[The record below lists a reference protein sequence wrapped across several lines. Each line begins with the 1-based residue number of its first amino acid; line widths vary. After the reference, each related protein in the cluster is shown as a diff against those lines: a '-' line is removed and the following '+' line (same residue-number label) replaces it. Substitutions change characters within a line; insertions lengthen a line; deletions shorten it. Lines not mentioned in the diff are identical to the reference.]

1 MATIYKRNNQQVY
14 KRPIYTLFL
23 PWLIVALAIAGLV
36 TLINSFLSVGWLQI
50 VVICLWS
57 LVVIM
62 IAVKSYGIYRDI
74 RSAGSVGRYRV
85 QQRTAKDITQN
96 LLATMTLNR
105 QQDSPHVTVPSV
117 TVVDRTPS
125 HLTVRIEKLAG
136 MYDLDRLAEDVS
148 GSFRGRLANYA
159 VTSSRITPNGNEFI
173 LTLEDVGSDRT
184 WRPATLKEMKQ
195 PTHVLRLQKDLT
207 INLADNP
214 HLIFFGK
221 SGSGKST
228 SLISVL
234 MQALMWTGSQIY
246 IADPKREFSALS
258 DFYPADRLAV
268 EADEVIAMLNR
279 VCAIIRDRQIV
290 VSNGV
295 KKRQQMGLRAY
306 DLGLSPVVVMIDEV
320 SALMASMDSKQ
331 KKEFLGLLTQIV
343 MKGRSVSCFL
353 ILGNQSALADK
364 GITTDIRGQ
373 IATKIVLGKV
383 GGNGEE
389 YRMAFGEVATKG
401 AVERFK
407 GYYLTD
413 GLEQPL
419 LYAVTDLHSH
429 KLNDLKTIKKAFEI
443 GQKDNY

>member
-1 MATIYKRNNQQVY
+1 MATTYKRNAQQVY
-14 KRPIYTLFL
+14 RRPIYTLFL
-23 PWLIVALAIAGLV
+23 PWLVVALAIAGLMTV
-36 TLINSFLSVGWLQI
+36 VNSFLSVGWLQI
-50 VVICLWS
+50 AVYLIWS
-57 LVVIM
+57 LVVVM
-62 IAVKSYGIYRDI
+62 IVLRSYAIYRGI
-74 RSAGSVGRYRV
+74 RSAGSIGRYRIE
-85 QQRTAKDITQN
+85 QRSAKDITRN

-125 HLTVRIEKLAG
+125 HLIVKIEKLAG

-159 VTSSRITPNGNEFI
+159 VTSSRIAPNGNEFI

-184 WRPATLKEMKQ
+184 WRPATLKEMRQ

-207 INLADNP
+207 INLADSP
-214 HLIFFGK
+214 HLIFYGK

-234 MQALMWTGSQIY
+234 VQALMWAGSQIY

-258 DFYPADRLAV
+258 DFYPLDRLAV
-268 EADEVIAMLNR
+268 EADEVIAMLYR
-279 VCAIIRDRQIV
+279 VCEIVRDRQKV
-290 VSNGV
+290 VSDGV
-295 KKRQQMGLRAY
+295 RKRQKMGLRAY
-306 DLGLSPVVVMIDEV
+306 DLGFPPIVVMIDEV
-320 SALMASMDSKQ
+320 SALMASMDSKA
-331 KKEFLGLLTQIV
+331 KKEFLSLLTQIV

-353 ILGNQSALADK
+353 ILGNQSALAEK

-383 GGNGEE
+383 GGSGEE
-389 YRMAFGEVATKG
+389 YRMAFGEIATKG

-419 LYAVTDLHSH
+419 LYAVTDLHTH
-429 KLNDLKTIKKAFEI
+429 KLNDLKSIKKAFEI
-443 GQKDNY
+443 GQKG

>member
-1 MATIYKRNNQQVY
+1 MATTYKRNAQKVY
-14 KRPIYTLFL
+14 RRPIYTLFL
-23 PWLIVALAIAGLV
+23 PWLIVALAIAGLMTLV
-36 TLINSFLSVGWLQI
+36 TSFVAVVWLQ
-50 VVICLWS
+50 VAVYFLWS

-62 IAVKSYGIYRDI
+62 IAVGSYSIYRGI
-74 RSAGSVGRYRV
+74 RSAGSIRRYRV
-85 QQRTAKDITQN
+85 QQRSAKDITQS
-96 LLATMTLNR
+96 LLATMTVNR

-125 HLTVRIEKLAG
+125 HLIVRIEKLAG

-159 VTSSRITPNGNEFI
+159 VTSSRIATNGNEFI
-173 LTLEDVGSDRT
+173 LTIEDVGSDRT
-184 WRPATLKEMKQ
+184 WRPATLEEMKQ

-207 INLADNP
+207 INLADSP
-214 HLIFFGK
+214 HLIYYGK

-234 MQALMWTGSQIY
+234 IQALMWAGSQIY

-268 EADEVIAMLNR
+268 EADEVIAMLDR
-279 VCAIIRDRQIV
+279 VCEIVRDRQKV
-290 VSNGV
+290 VSDGV
-295 KKRQQMGLRAY
+295 RKRQKMGLRAY

-320 SALMASMDSKQ
+320 SALMASMDNKQ

-383 GGNGEE
+383 GGSGEE
-389 YRMAFGEVATKG
+389 YRMAFGEIATKG

-407 GYYLTD
+407 GYYLSD

-419 LYAVTDLHSH
+419 LYAVTDLHTH
-429 KLNDLKTIKKAFEI
+429 NLNDLETIKKAFKI
-443 GQKDNY
+443 GQKG

>member
-1 MATIYKRNNQQVY
+1 MATTYRKNAQNVY
-14 KRPIYTLFL
+14 KRPIYTLFM
-23 PWLIVALAIAGLV
+23 PWLIVALTVATLA
-36 TLINSFLSVGWLQI
+36 TLISLLLSALVLQI
-50 VVICLWS
+50 AVIFLWS
-57 LVVIM
+57 LVVVM
-62 IAVKSYGIYRDI
+62 IILRSYAIYRGI

-85 QQRTAKDITQN
+85 EQRSAKDITRN

-125 HLTVRIEKLAG
+125 HLIVKIEKLAG
-136 MYDLDRLAEDVS
+136 MYDLDRLSEDVS

-159 VTSSRITPNGNEFI
+159 VTSSRITTNGNEFV

-184 WRPATLKEMKQ
+184 WRPATLEEMRQ

-207 INLADNP
+207 INLADSP
-214 HLIFFGK
+214 HLIYYGK

-234 MQALMWTGSQIY
+234 MQALMWAGSQIY

-268 EADEVIAMLNR
+268 EADEVIAMLDR
-279 VCAIIRDRQIV
+279 VCDIVRDRQIV
-290 VSNGV
+290 VSDGV

-320 SALMASMDSKQ
+320 SALMASMDSKA
-331 KKEFLGLLTQIV
+331 KKEFLSLLTQIV

-373 IATKIVLGKV
+373 IATKVVLGKV

-401 AVERFK
+401 AVERFR

-419 LYAVTDLHSH
+419 LYAVTDLHTH

-443 GQKDNY
+443 GQKG

>member
-1 MATIYKRNNQQVY
+1 MATIYKRNAQQVY

-23 PWLIVALAIAGLV
+23 PWLVVALVTAGLV

-50 VVICLWS
+50 AVYLIWS

-62 IAVKSYGIYRDI
+62 IGLRSYGIYRDI
-74 RSAGSVGRYRV
+74 RSSGSIGRYRIE
-85 QQRTAKDITQN
+85 QRSAEDITRN

-148 GSFRGRLANYA
+148 GSFRGRLAEYA
-159 VTSSRITPNGNEFI
+159 VTSSRIAPNGNEFV
-173 LTLEDVGSDRT
+173 LMLEDVGSDRT
-184 WRPATLKEMKQ
+184 WRPATLEEMKQ

-207 INLADNP
+207 INLADSP
-214 HLIFFGK
+214 HLIYYGK

-228 SLISVL
+228 SLISVF
-234 MQALMWTGSQIY
+234 MQALMWAGSQIY
-246 IADPKREFSALS
+246 IADPKCEFSALS
-258 DFYPADRLAV
+258 DFYPSDRLAV
-268 EADEVIAMLNR
+268 EADEVIAMLDH
-279 VCAIIRDRQIV
+279 VCNIVRDRQIV
-290 VSNGV
+290 VSDGV
-295 KKRQQMGLRAY
+295 KERQQMGLRAY
-306 DLGLSPVVVMIDEV
+306 DLGLPPVVVMIDEV
-320 SALMASMDSKQ
+320 SALMASMDNKA

-353 ILGNQSALADK
+353 ILGNQSALAEK

-383 GGNGEE
+383 GGSGEE
-389 YRMAFGEVATKG
+389 YRMAFGEIATKG
-401 AVERFK
+401 AVERYK

-429 KLNDLKTIKKAFEI
+429 NLNDLETIKRAFKI
-443 GQKDNY
+443 GQKG

>member
-1 MATIYKRNNQQVY
+1 MATTYKRNAQKVY
-14 KRPIYTLFL
+14 RRPIYTLFL

-36 TLINSFLSVGWLQI
+36 TLVNSFLSVGWLQI

-85 QQRTAKDITQN
+85 QQRTVKDITQN

-159 VTSSRITPNGNEFI
+159 VTSSRIATNGNEFV

-184 WRPATLKEMKQ
+184 WRPATLEEMQQ

-207 INLADNP
+207 INLADSP
-214 HLIFFGK
+214 HLIYYGK

-234 MQALMWTGSQIY
+234 MQALMWAGSQIY

-258 DFYPADRLAV
+258 DFYPLDRLAV

-279 VCAIIRDRQIV
+279 VCDIVRDRQIV
-290 VSNGV
+290 VSDGV
-295 KKRQQMGLRAY
+295 RKRQKMGLRAY

-331 KKEFLGLLTQIV
+331 KKEFLGLLTQII

-353 ILGNQSALADK
+353 ILGNQSALAEK

-383 GGNGEE
+383 GGSGEE

-401 AVERFK
+401 SVERFR
-407 GYYLTD
+407 GYYMTD

-429 KLNDLKTIKKAFEI
+429 ELNDLKMIKRAFKI
-443 GQKDNY
+443 GQKG

>member
-1 MATIYKRNNQQVY
+1 MATTYKRNAQQVY
-14 KRPIYTLFL
+14 RRPIYTLFF

-50 VVICLWS
+50 AVYFLWS
-57 LVVIM
+57 LVVVM
-62 IAVKSYGIYRDI
+62 IVLRSYAIYRGI
-74 RSAGSVGRYRV
+74 RSAGSIGRYRIE
-85 QQRTAKDITQN
+85 QKSAKDITCN

-125 HLTVRIEKLAG
+125 HLIVKIEKLAG

-148 GSFRGRLANYA
+148 GSFRGHLANYA
-159 VTSSRITPNGNEFI
+159 VTSSRIAPNGNEFV

-184 WRPATLKEMKQ
+184 WRPATLKEMQQ
-195 PTHVLRLQKDLT
+195 PTHVLRLQKDLA
-207 INLADNP
+207 INLADSP
-214 HLIFFGK
+214 HLIFYGK

-234 MQALMWTGSQIY
+234 VQALMWAGSQIY

-268 EADEVIAMLNR
+268 EADEVIAMLDR
-279 VCAIIRDRQIV
+279 VCEIVRDRQIV
-290 VSNGV
+290 VSDGV
-295 KKRQQMGLRAY
+295 RKRQKMGLRAY

-331 KKEFLGLLTQIV
+331 RKEFLGLLTQIV

-353 ILGNQSALADK
+353 ILGNQSALAEK

-383 GGNGEE
+383 GGSGEE
-389 YRMAFGEVATKG
+389 YRMAFGEIATKG
-401 AVERFK
+401 AVERFT

-419 LYAVTDLHSH
+419 LYAVTDLHTH
-429 KLNDLKTIKKAFEI
+429 KLNDLKTIKKAFKI
-443 GQKDNY
+443 GQKG

>member
-1 MATIYKRNNQQVY
+1 MATVYKRNQQVY

-23 PWLIVALAIAGLV
+23 PWLVVALVTAGLV

-50 VVICLWS
+50 AVYSLWS

-62 IAVKSYGIYRDI
+62 IGLRSYSIYQGI
-74 RSAGSVGRYRV
+74 RSAGSIRRYRV
-85 QQRTAKDITQN
+85 QQRSAKDITQN

-105 QQDSPHVTVPSV
+105 QQDSPHVTVPDV
-117 TVVDRTPS
+117 TVIDRTPS
-125 HLTVRIEKLAG
+125 HLTVIIEKLAG

-159 VTSSRITPNGNEFI
+159 VTSSRIAPNGNEFV

-184 WRPATLKEMKQ
+184 WRPATLEEMKQ
-195 PTHVLRLQKDLT
+195 PTHVLKLQKDLT

-214 HLIFFGK
+214 HLIYFGK

-228 SLISVL
+228 SLISVF
-234 MQALMWTGSQIY
+234 MQALMWAGSQVY

-268 EADEVIAMLNR
+268 EADEVIAMLGH
-279 VCAIIRDRQIV
+279 VCDIVKDRQKIV
-290 VSNGV
+290 SDGV
-295 KKRQQMGLRAY
+295 RKRQKMGLRAY
-306 DLGLSPVVVMIDEV
+306 DLGLSPVIVMIDEV

-331 KKEFLGLLTQIV
+331 KKEFLGLLTQIT

-353 ILGNQSALADK
+353 ILGNQSALAEK

-419 LYAVTDLHSH
+419 LYSVTDLHSH
-429 KLNDLKTIKKAFEI
+429 KLNDLKTIKRAYEI
-443 GQKDNY
+443 GKKDN

>member
-1 MATIYKRNNQQVY
+1 MATTYKRNAQKVY
-14 KRPIYTLFL
+14 RRPIYTLFL

-74 RSAGSVGRYRV
+74 RSAGAIRRYRV
-85 QQRTAKDITQN
+85 QQRSAKDITQN
-96 LLATMTLNR
+96 LLATMTINR

-159 VTSSRITPNGNEFI
+159 VTSSRITSNGNEFV

-184 WRPATLKEMKQ
+184 WRPATLGEMKQ

-207 INLADNP
+207 INLADTP
-214 HLIFFGK
+214 HLIFYGK

-228 SLISVL
+228 SLISVF

-258 DFYPADRLAV
+258 DFYPLDRLAV
-268 EADEVIAMLNR
+268 EADEVIAMLNH
-279 VCAIIRDRQIV
+279 VCDIVRDRQIV
-290 VSNGV
+290 VSDGV
-295 KKRQQMGLRAY
+295 KERQQMGLRAY
-306 DLGLSPVVVMIDEV
+306 DLGLPPVVVMIDEV
-320 SALMASMDSKQ
+320 SALMASMDGKQ

-353 ILGNQSALADK
+353 ILGNQSALAEK

-383 GGNGEE
+383 GGSGEE

-401 AVERFK
+401 SVERFK

-429 KLNDLKTIKKAFEI
+429 KLNDLKVIKKAYEI
-443 GQKDNY
+443 GKKG

>member
-1 MATIYKRNNQQVY
+1 MATIYKRNAQKVY

-23 PWLIVALAIAGLV
+23 SWLILALAIAGLV

-50 VVICLWS
+50 AVIFLWS
-57 LVVIM
+57 LVVVM
-62 IAVKSYGIYRDI
+62 IVLRSYATYRGI

-85 QQRTAKDITQN
+85 EQRSAKDITQN

-105 QQDSPHVTVPSV
+105 QQDSPHVTVPDV
-117 TVVDRTPS
+117 AVIDRTPP
-125 HLTVRIEKLAG
+125 HLTVKIEKLAG

-159 VTSSRITPNGNEFI
+159 VTSSRITTNGNEFV

-214 HLIFFGK
+214 HLIFYGK

-228 SLISVL
+228 SLISVF
-234 MQALMWTGSQIY
+234 MQALMWAGSKIY

-258 DFYPADRLAV
+258 DFYPADRLAG
-268 EADEVIAMLNR
+268 EADEVIAMLNH
-279 VCAIIRDRQIV
+279 VCDIVKDRQIV
-290 VSNGV
+290 VSEGV
-295 KKRQQMGLRAY
+295 KKRQKMGLRAY
-306 DLGLSPVVVMIDEV
+306 DLGLPPVIVMIDEV

-353 ILGNQSALADK
+353 ILGNQSALAEK

-401 AVERFK
+401 AVERFT

-429 KLNDLKTIKKAFEI
+429 KLNDLKVIKKAYEI
-443 GQKDNY
+443 GQKG

>member
-23 PWLIVALAIAGLV
+23 PWLILALATAGV
-36 TLINSFLSVGWLQI
+36 ITLINSLIAVGWLQI
-50 VVICLWS
+50 AVYFIWS
-57 LVVIM
+57 LVVVM
-62 IAVKSYGIYRDI
+62 IGLRSYGIYRGI
-74 RSAGSVGRYRV
+74 RSAGSIGRYRV
-85 QQRTAKDITQN
+85 EQRSAKDITRN

-105 QQDSPHVTVPSV
+105 QQDSPHVTVPDV
-117 TVVDRTPS
+117 MVVDRTPS
-125 HLTVRIEKLAG
+125 HLTVKIEKLAG

-159 VTSSRITPNGNEFI
+159 VTSSRIAPNGNEFI

-184 WRPATLKEMKQ
+184 WRPATLGEMKQ
-195 PTHVLRLQKDLT
+195 PSHVLKLQKDLT

-228 SLISVL
+228 SLISVF
-234 MQALMWTGSQIY
+234 MQALMWSGSQIY

-258 DFYPADRLAV
+258 DFYPLDRLAV

-279 VCAIIRDRQIV
+279 VCDIVKDRQIV
-290 VSNGV
+290 VSDGV
-295 KKRQQMGLRAY
+295 KERQQMGLRAY

-320 SALMASMDSKQ
+320 SALMASMDSKA
-331 KKEFLGLLTQIV
+331 KKEFLSLLTQIV

-353 ILGNQSALADK
+353 ILGNQSALAEK

-429 KLNDLKTIKKAFEI
+429 KLNDLKTIKRAFKI
-443 GQKDNY
+443 GQKG

>member
-1 MATIYKRNNQQVY
+1 MATIYKRNAQQVY

-23 PWLIVALAIAGLV
+23 PWLLVALVISGLV
-36 TLINSFLSVGWLQI
+36 TLINSLIAVGGLQI
-50 VVICLWS
+50 AVYFLWS
-57 LVVIM
+57 LVVVM
-62 IAVKSYGIYRDI
+62 ICLRSYGIYRGI
-74 RSAGSVGRYRV
+74 RSAGSIGRYRI
-85 QQRTAKDITQN
+85 QQRSAKDITCN

-125 HLTVRIEKLAG
+125 HLIVKIEKLAG

-148 GSFRGRLANYA
+148 GSFRGRLADYA
-159 VTSSRITPNGNEFI
+159 VTSSRITTNGNEFV

-207 INLADNP
+207 INLADRP
-214 HLIFFGK
+214 HLIFYGK

-234 MQALMWTGSQIY
+234 MQALMWAGSEIY

-279 VCAIIRDRQIV
+279 VCDIVRDRQIV
-290 VSNGV
+290 VSDGV
-295 KKRQQMGLRAY
+295 KERQQMGLRAY
-306 DLGLSPVVVMIDEV
+306 DLGLPPVIVMIDEV

-331 KKEFLGLLTQIV
+331 KKEFLSLLTQIV

-389 YRMAFGEVATKG
+389 YRMAFGEIATKG

-419 LYAVTDLHSH
+419 LYSVTDLHSH
-429 KLNDLKTIKKAFEI
+429 KLNDLKVIKRAYEI
-443 GQKDNY
+443 GQKG

>member
-1 MATIYKRNNQQVY
+1 MATTYKKNAQNVY
-14 KRPIYTLFL
+14 KRPIYTLFM
-23 PWLIVALAIAGLV
+23 PWLIVALTVATLA
-36 TLINSFLSVGWLQI
+36 TLISLLLSALVLQI
-50 VVICLWS
+50 AVYLIWS
-57 LVVIM
+57 LVVVM
-62 IAVKSYGIYRDI
+62 IVLRSYAIYRGI
-74 RSAGSVGRYRV
+74 RSAGSIRRYRV
-85 QQRTAKDITQN
+85 EQRSAKDITQN

-125 HLTVRIEKLAG
+125 HLIVKIEKLAG

-148 GSFRGRLANYA
+148 GSFRGRLADYA
-159 VTSSRITPNGNEFI
+159 VTSSRITSNGNEFV

-184 WRPATLKEMKQ
+184 WRPATLKEMQQ
-195 PTHVLRLQKDLT
+195 PTHVLKLQTDLT
-207 INLADNP
+207 INLADSP
-214 HLIFFGK
+214 HLIFYGK

-234 MQALMWTGSQIY
+234 IQALMWAGSQIY

-258 DFYPADRLAV
+258 DFYPLDRLAV

-279 VCAIIRDRQIV
+279 VCDIVRDRQIV
-290 VSNGV
+290 VSDGV
-295 KKRQQMGLRAY
+295 KERQQMGLRAY

-320 SALMASMDSKQ
+320 SALMASMDSKA
-331 KKEFLGLLTQIV
+331 KKEFLSLLTQIV

-383 GGNGEE
+383 GGSGEE
-389 YRMAFGEVATKG
+389 YRMAFGEIATKG
-401 AVERFK
+401 SVERFK

-429 KLNDLKTIKKAFEI
+429 KLNDLKAIKRAYEI
-443 GQKDNY
+443 GQKG

>member
-1 MATIYKRNNQQVY
+1 MATTYKRNAQKVY
-14 KRPIYTLFL
+14 RRPIYTLFL
-23 PWLIVALAIAGLV
+23 PWLILALATAGLI
-36 TLINSFLSVGWLQI
+36 TMINSFLSVGWLQI
-50 VVICLWS
+50 AVYLIWS
-57 LVVIM
+57 LVVVM
-62 IAVKSYGIYRDI
+62 IVLRSYAIYRGI
-74 RSAGSVGRYRV
+74 RSAGSIGRYRIE
-85 QQRTAKDITQN
+85 QRSAKDITRN

-105 QQDSPHVTVPSV
+105 QQDSPHVTVPRV

-125 HLTVRIEKLAG
+125 HLTVMIEKLAG

-148 GSFRGRLANYA
+148 GSFRGRLLANYA
-159 VTSSRITPNGNEFI
+159 VTSSRIAPNGNEFV

-184 WRPATLKEMKQ
+184 WRPATLEEMQQ
-195 PTHVLRLQKDLT
+195 PTHVLKLQKDLT
-207 INLADNP
+207 INLADSP
-214 HLIFFGK
+214 HLIFYGK

-234 MQALMWTGSQIY
+234 MQALMWAGSQIY

-279 VCAIIRDRQIV
+279 VCDIVRDRQKV
-290 VSNGV
+290 VSDGV
-295 KKRQQMGLRAY
+295 RKRQKMGLRAY
-306 DLGLSPVVVMIDEV
+306 DLGLPPVVVMIDEV

-331 KKEFLGLLTQIV
+331 KKEFLGLLTQII

-401 AVERFK
+401 AVERFA

-429 KLNDLKTIKKAFEI
+429 KLNDLKSIKKAYEI
-443 GQKDNY
+443 GKKG

>member
-1 MATIYKRNNQQVY
+1 MATTYRKNAQNVY
-14 KRPIYTLFL
+14 KRPIYTLFM
-23 PWLIVALAIAGLV
+23 PWLIVALTVATLA
-36 TLINSFLSVGWLQI
+36 TLISLLLSALVLQI
-50 VVICLWS
+50 AVIFLWS
-57 LVVIM
+57 LVVVM
-62 IAVKSYGIYRDI
+62 IILRSYAIYRGI

-85 QQRTAKDITQN
+85 EQRSAKDITRN

-125 HLTVRIEKLAG
+125 HLIVKIEKLAG
-136 MYDLDRLAEDVS
+136 MYDLDRLSEDVS

-159 VTSSRITPNGNEFI
+159 VTSSRITTNGNEFV

-184 WRPATLKEMKQ
+184 WRPATLEEMRQ

-207 INLADNP
+207 INLADSP
-214 HLIFFGK
+214 HLIYYGK

-234 MQALMWTGSQIY
+234 MQALMWAGSQIY

-268 EADEVIAMLNR
+268 EADEVIAMLDR
-279 VCAIIRDRQIV
+279 VCDIVRDRQIV
-290 VSNGV
+290 VSDGV

-320 SALMASMDSKQ
+320 SALMASMDSKA
-331 KKEFLGLLTQIV
+331 KKEFLSLLTQIV

-383 GGNGEE
+383 GGSGEE

-401 AVERFK
+401 AVERFT

-429 KLNDLKTIKKAFEI
+429 KLNDLKAIKRAYEI
-443 GQKDNY
+443 GQKG

>member
-1 MATIYKRNNQQVY
+1 MATTYKRNAQQVY
-14 KRPIYTLFL
+14 RRPIYTLFF

-50 VVICLWS
+50 AVYFLWS
-57 LVVIM
+57 LVVVM
-62 IAVKSYGIYRDI
+62 IVLRSYAIYRGI
-74 RSAGSVGRYRV
+74 RSAGSIGRYRIE
-85 QQRTAKDITQN
+85 QKSAKDITCN

-125 HLTVRIEKLAG
+125 HLIVKIEKLAG

-148 GSFRGRLANYA
+148 GSFRGHLANYA
-159 VTSSRITPNGNEFI
+159 VTSSRIAPNGNEFV

-184 WRPATLKEMKQ
+184 WRPKTLGEMKQ
-195 PTHVLRLQKDLT
+195 PSHVLKLQKDLT
-207 INLADNP
+207 INLADSP
-214 HLIFFGK
+214 HLIFYGK

-234 MQALMWTGSQIY
+234 VQALMWAGSQIY

-268 EADEVIAMLNR
+268 EADEVIAMLDR
-279 VCAIIRDRQIV
+279 VCEIVRDRQIV
-290 VSNGV
+290 VSDGV
-295 KKRQQMGLRAY
+295 RKRQKMGLRAY

-320 SALMASMDSKQ
+320 SALMASMDSKA
-331 KKEFLGLLTQIV
+331 KKEFLSLLTQIV

-373 IATKIVLGKV
+373 IATKVVLGKV
-383 GGNGEE
+383 GGSGEE

-419 LYAVTDLHSH
+419 LYSVTDLHSH
-429 KLNDLKTIKKAFEI
+429 NLNDLETIKRAYEI
-443 GQKDNY
+443 GKKDN

>member
-1 MATIYKRNNQQVY
+1 MATTYKKNAQNVY
-14 KRPIYTLFL
+14 KRPIYTLFM
-23 PWLIVALAIAGLV
+23 PWLIVALTVATLA
-36 TLINSFLSVGWLQI
+36 TLISLLLSALVLQI
-50 VVICLWS
+50 AVYLLWS

-62 IAVKSYGIYRDI
+62 IAVRSYSIYRGI
-74 RSAGSVGRYRV
+74 RSAGSIRRYRV
-85 QQRTAKDITQN
+85 QQRSAKDITRN

-125 HLTVRIEKLAG
+125 HLIVMIEKLAG

-148 GSFRGRLANYA
+148 GSFRGRLADYA
-159 VTSSRITPNGNEFI
+159 VTSSRITSNGNEFV

-184 WRPATLKEMKQ
+184 WRPATLKEMQQ
-195 PTHVLRLQKDLT
+195 PTHVLKLQTDLT
-207 INLADNP
+207 INLADSP
-214 HLIFFGK
+214 HLIFYGK

-234 MQALMWTGSQIY
+234 IQALMWAGSQIY

-258 DFYPADRLAV
+258 DFYPLDRLAV

-279 VCAIIRDRQIV
+279 VCDIVRDRQIV
-290 VSNGV
+290 VSDGV
-295 KKRQQMGLRAY
+295 KERQQMGLRAY

-320 SALMASMDSKQ
+320 SALMASMDSKA
-331 KKEFLGLLTQIV
+331 KKEFLSLLTQIV

-383 GGNGEE
+383 GGSGEE
-389 YRMAFGEVATKG
+389 YRMAFGEIATKG
-401 AVERFK
+401 AVERFR
-407 GYYLTD
+407 GYYMTD

-419 LYAVTDLHSH
+419 LYAVTDLHTH

-443 GQKDNY
+443 GQKG

>member
-1 MATIYKRNNQQVY
+1 MATTYKRNAQQVY
-14 KRPIYTLFL
+14 RRPIYTLFL
-23 PWLIVALAIAGLV
+23 PWLVIALAIAGLMTLV
-36 TLINSFLSVGWLQI
+36 TSFVAVVWLRVAVYLI
-50 VVICLWS
+50 WS

-62 IAVKSYGIYRDI
+62 IGLRSYSIYQGI
-74 RSAGSVGRYRV
+74 RSAGSIGRYRIE
-85 QQRTAKDITQN
+85 QKSAKDITRN
-96 LLATMTLNR
+96 LLATMTLNK

-125 HLTVRIEKLAG
+125 HLTVEIEKLAG

-159 VTSSRITPNGNEFI
+159 VTSSRIAPNGNEFV

-184 WRPATLKEMKQ
+184 WRPATLGEMQQ

-207 INLADNP
+207 INLADSP
-214 HLIFFGK
+214 HLIYYGK

-234 MQALMWTGSQIY
+234 MQALMWAGSQIY
-246 IADPKREFSALS
+246 IADPKHEFSALS
-258 DFYPADRLAV
+258 DFYPLDRLAV
-268 EADEVIAMLNR
+268 EADEVIAMLHR
-279 VCAIIRDRQIV
+279 VCDIVKDRQIV
-290 VSNGV
+290 VSDGV

-320 SALMASMDSKQ
+320 SALMASMDSKA

-383 GGNGEE
+383 GGSGEE
-389 YRMAFGEVATKG
+389 YRMAFGEIATKG
-401 AVERFK
+401 AVERFR
-407 GYYLTD
+407 GYYMTD

-419 LYAVTDLHSH
+419 LYAVTDLHTH

-443 GQKDNY
+443 GQKG

>member
-1 MATIYKRNNQQVY
+1 MATIYKKNAQQVY

-23 PWLIVALAIAGLV
+23 PWLILALATAGLI
-36 TLINSFLSVGWLQI
+36 TLINSLVSVSWLRI
-50 VVICLWS
+50 AVICLWL

-62 IAVKSYGIYRDI
+62 IAVKSYGIYRGI
-74 RSAGSVGRYRV
+74 RSAGSIGRYRV
-85 QQRTAKDITQN
+85 EQRSAKDITQN

-105 QQDSPHVTVPSV
+105 QQDSPHVTVPDV

-125 HLTVRIEKLAG
+125 HLTVKIEKLAG

-159 VTSSRITPNGNEFI
+159 VTSSRITTNGNEFV

-195 PTHVLRLQKDLT
+195 PTHVLKLQKDLT
-207 INLADNP
+207 INLADSP
-214 HLIFFGK
+214 HLIFYGK

-228 SLISVL
+228 SLISVF
-234 MQALMWTGSQIY
+234 MQALMWPGSQIY

-258 DFYPADRLAV
+258 DFYPLDRLAV

-279 VCAIIRDRQIV
+279 VCDIVRDRQKV
-290 VSNGV
+290 VSDGV
-295 KKRQQMGLRAY
+295 RKRQKMGLRAY

-320 SALMASMDSKQ
+320 SALMASMDSKA

-353 ILGNQSALADK
+353 ILGNQSALAEK

-383 GGNGEE
+383 GGSGEE

-429 KLNDLKTIKKAFEI
+429 SLNDLKTIKRAYEI
-443 GQKDNY
+443 GQKG

>member
-1 MATIYKRNNQQVY
+1 MATTYKKNAQNVY
-14 KRPIYTLFL
+14 KRPIYTLFM
-23 PWLIVALAIAGLV
+23 PWLIVALTVATLA
-36 TLINSFLSVGWLQI
+36 TLISLLLSALVLQI
-50 VVICLWS
+50 AVYLLWS

-62 IAVKSYGIYRDI
+62 IAVRSYSIYRGI
-74 RSAGSVGRYRV
+74 RSAGSIRRYRV
-85 QQRTAKDITQN
+85 QQRSAKDITQN

-105 QQDSPHVTVPSV
+105 QQDSPHVTVPDV

-125 HLTVRIEKLAG
+125 HLTVEIEKLAG
-136 MYDLDRLAEDVS
+136 MYDLDRLVEDVS
-148 GSFRGRLANYA
+148 GSFRGRLADYA
-159 VTSSRITPNGNEFI
+159 VTSSRITSNGNDFV

-184 WRPATLKEMKQ
+184 WRPATLKEMQQ
-195 PTHVLRLQKDLT
+195 PTHVLKLQTDLT
-207 INLADNP
+207 INLADSP
-214 HLIFFGK
+214 HLIFYGK

-228 SLISVL
+228 SLTSVL
-234 MQALMWTGSQIY
+234 IQALMWAGSQIY

-258 DFYPADRLAV
+258 DFYPLDRLAV
-268 EADEVIAMLNR
+268 ETDEVIAMLHR
-279 VCAIIRDRQIV
+279 VCDIVRDRQKV
-290 VSNGV
+290 VSDGV
-295 KKRQQMGLRAY
+295 RKRQKMGLRAY
-306 DLGLSPVVVMIDEV
+306 DLGLPPVVVMIDEV
-320 SALMASMDSKQ
+320 SALMASMDSKA

-383 GGNGEE
+383 GGSGEE
-389 YRMAFGEVATKG
+389 YRMAFGEIATKG
-401 AVERFK
+401 SVERFK

-429 KLNDLKTIKKAFEI
+429 KLNDLKAIKRAYEI
-443 GQKDNY
+443 GQKG

>member
-1 MATIYKRNNQQVY
+1 MAITYKRNAQKVY
-14 KRPIYTLFL
+14 RRPIYTLFF

-50 VVICLWS
+50 AVYFLWS
-57 LVVIM
+57 LVVVM
-62 IAVKSYGIYRDI
+62 IVLRSYAIYRGI
-74 RSAGSVGRYRV
+74 RSAGSIGRYRIE
-85 QQRTAKDITQN
+85 QKSAKDITRN
-96 LLATMTLNR
+96 LLATMTINR

-125 HLTVRIEKLAG
+125 HLIVEIEKLAG

-159 VTSSRITPNGNEFI
+159 VTSSRIAPNGNEFV

-184 WRPATLKEMKQ
+184 WRPATLEEMQQ

-207 INLADNP
+207 INLADSP
-214 HLIFFGK
+214 HLIFYGK

-234 MQALMWTGSQIY
+234 VQALMWAGSQIY

-258 DFYPADRLAV
+258 DFYPLDRLAV
-268 EADEVIAMLNR
+268 EADEVIAMLDR
-279 VCAIIRDRQIV
+279 VCDIVRDRQKV
-290 VSNGV
+290 VSDGV
-295 KKRQQMGLRAY
+295 KERQQMGLRAY
-306 DLGLSPVVVMIDEV
+306 DLGLPPVVVMIDEV
-320 SALMASMDSKQ
+320 SALMASMDSKA
-331 KKEFLGLLTQIV
+331 KKEFLSLLTQIV

-353 ILGNQSALADK
+353 ILGNQSALAEK

-383 GGNGEE
+383 GGSGEE

-429 KLNDLKTIKKAFEI
+429 KLNDLKTIKRAFKI
-443 GQKDNY
+443 GQKG

>member
-1 MATIYKRNNQQVY
+1 MATIYKRNAQQVY

-23 PWLIVALAIAGLV
+23 PWLVVALVTAGLV

-50 VVICLWS
+50 AVYLIWS

-62 IAVKSYGIYRDI
+62 IGLRSYGIYRDI
-74 RSAGSVGRYRV
+74 RSSGSIGRYRIE
-85 QQRTAKDITQN
+85 QRSAEDITRN

-148 GSFRGRLANYA
+148 GSFRGRLAEYA
-159 VTSSRITPNGNEFI
+159 VTSSRIAPNGNEFV
-173 LTLEDVGSDRT
+173 LMLEDVGSDRT
-184 WRPATLKEMKQ
+184 WRPATLEEMKQ

-207 INLADNP
+207 INLADSP
-214 HLIFFGK
+214 HLIYYGK

-228 SLISVL
+228 SLISVF
-234 MQALMWTGSQIY
+234 MQALMWAGSQIY

-258 DFYPADRLAV
+258 DFYPSDRLAV
-268 EADEVIAMLNR
+268 EADEVIAMLDH
-279 VCAIIRDRQIV
+279 VCNIVRDRQIV
-290 VSNGV
+290 VSDGV
-295 KKRQQMGLRAY
+295 KERQQMGLRAY
-306 DLGLSPVVVMIDEV
+306 DLGLPPVVVMIDEV
-320 SALMASMDSKQ
+320 SALMASMDNKA

-353 ILGNQSALADK
+353 ILGNQSALAEK

-383 GGNGEE
+383 GGSGEE
-389 YRMAFGEVATKG
+389 YRMAFGEIATKG
-401 AVERFK
+401 AVERYK

-429 KLNDLKTIKKAFEI
+429 NLNDLETIKRAFKI
-443 GQKDNY
+443 GQKG

>member
-50 VVICLWS
+50 VVIFLWS

-159 VTSSRITPNGNEFI
+159 VTSSRIAPNGNEFV

-184 WRPATLKEMKQ
+184 WRPATLEEMKQ
-195 PTHVLRLQKDLT
+195 PTHVLKLQKDLT
-207 INLADNP
+207 INLADSP
-214 HLIFFGK
+214 HLIFYGK

-234 MQALMWTGSQIY
+234 MQVLMWAGSQVY

-258 DFYPADRLAV
+258 DFYPLDRLAV

-279 VCAIIRDRQIV
+279 VCDIVRDRQIV

-306 DLGLSPVVVMIDEV
+306 DLGLPPVVVIIDEV

-353 ILGNQSALADK
+353 ILGNQSALAEK

-389 YRMAFGEVATKG
+389 YRMAFGEIATKG

-407 GYYLTD
+407 GYYLID

-429 KLNDLKTIKKAFEI
+429 KLNDLKTIKRAFEI
-443 GQKDNY
+443 GQKG

>member
-1 MATIYKRNNQQVY
+1 MATVYKRNQQVY
-14 KRPIYTLFL
+14 KRPIMTLFL
-23 PWLIVALAIAGLV
+23 PWLILALAIAGLI
-36 TLINSFLSVGWLQI
+36 TLINSFVSVGWLQ
-50 VVICLWS
+50 VAVYFLWS
-57 LVVIM
+57 LVVVM
-62 IAVKSYGIYRDI
+62 IAVRSYGIYRGI
-74 RSAGSVGRYRV
+74 RSAGSFRRYRV
-85 QQRTAKDITQN
+85 EQRSAKDITQN

-117 TVVDRTPS
+117 TVIDRTPS
-125 HLTVRIEKLAG
+125 HLTVTIEKLAG

-159 VTSSRITPNGNEFI
+159 VTSSRITTNGNEFV

-184 WRPATLKEMKQ
+184 WRPATLEEMQQ
-195 PTHVLRLQKDLT
+195 PTHVLKLQKDLT

-234 MQALMWTGSQIY
+234 MQALMWVGSQIY

-268 EADEVIAMLNR
+268 EADEVIAMLDR
-279 VCAIIRDRQIV
+279 VCDIVRDRQIV
-290 VSNGV
+290 VSDGV
-295 KKRQQMGLRAY
+295 KERQQMGLRAY
-306 DLGLSPVVVMIDEV
+306 DLGLSPVIVMIDEV
-320 SALMASMDSKQ
+320 SALMASMDSKA
-331 KKEFLGLLTQIV
+331 KKEFLGVLTQIV

-353 ILGNQSALADK
+353 ILGNQSALAEK

-383 GGNGEE
+383 GGSGEE

-419 LYAVTDLHSH
+419 LYAVTDLNSH
-429 KLNDLKTIKKAFEI
+429 KLNDLKVIKKAYEI
-443 GQKDNY
+443 GKKG

>member
-1 MATIYKRNNQQVY
+1 MATVYKRNAQQVY

-23 PWLIVALAIAGLV
+23 PWLIVVLAIAGLI
-36 TLINSFLSVGWLQI
+36 TLINSFLSVGWLRI
-50 VVICLWS
+50 AVICLWS
-57 LVVIM
+57 LIVIM
-62 IAVKSYGIYRDI
+62 IAVRSYVIYRGI
-74 RSAGSVGRYRV
+74 RSAGSIRRYRV
-85 QQRTAKDITQN
+85 EQRSAKDITQN

-105 QQDSPHVTVPSV
+105 QQDSPHVTVPDV

-125 HLTVRIEKLAG
+125 HLIVRIEKLAG

-159 VTSSRITPNGNEFI
+159 VTSSRITTNGNEFI

-184 WRPATLKEMKQ
+184 WRPASLKEMKQ
-195 PTHVLRLQKDLT
+195 PTHVLKLQKDLT
-207 INLADNP
+207 INLADSP
-214 HLIFFGK
+214 HLIFYGK

-228 SLISVL
+228 SLISVF
-234 MQALMWTGSQIY
+234 MQALMWAGSQIY

-268 EADEVIAMLNR
+268 EADEVIAMLDH
-279 VCAIIRDRQIV
+279 VCEIVKDRQKIV
-290 VSNGV
+290 SDGV

-331 KKEFLGLLTQIV
+331 KKEFLSLLTQIV

-401 AVERFK
+401 AVEQFK

-413 GLEQPL
+413 ELEQPL

-429 KLNDLKTIKKAFEI
+429 NLNDLKTIKKAFEI
-443 GQKDNY
+443 GKKG

>member
-1 MATIYKRNNQQVY
+1 MATTYKRNAQKVY
-14 KRPIYTLFL
+14 RRPIYTLFF

-50 VVICLWS
+50 AVYFLWS
-57 LVVIM
+57 LVVVM
-62 IAVKSYGIYRDI
+62 IVLRSYAIYRGI
-74 RSAGSVGRYRV
+74 RSAGSIGRYRIE
-85 QQRTAKDITQN
+85 QKSEKDITRN

-125 HLTVRIEKLAG
+125 HLIVKIEKLAG

-159 VTSSRITPNGNEFI
+159 VTSSRIAPNGNEFV

-184 WRPATLKEMKQ
+184 WRPATLEEMKQ

-207 INLADNP
+207 INLADRP
-214 HLIFFGK
+214 HLIYYGK

-234 MQALMWTGSQIY
+234 MQALMWAGSQIY

-258 DFYPADRLAV
+258 DFYPLDRLAV
-268 EADEVIAMLNR
+268 EADEVIAMLDR
-279 VCAIIRDRQIV
+279 VCDIVRDRQIV
-290 VSNGV
+290 VSDGV
-295 KKRQQMGLRAY
+295 KERQQMGLRAY
-306 DLGLSPVVVMIDEV
+306 DLGLPPVVVMIDEV
-320 SALMASMDSKQ
+320 SALMASMDSKA
-331 KKEFLGLLTQIV
+331 KKEFLSLLTQIV

-353 ILGNQSALADK
+353 ILGNQSALAEK

-373 IATKIVLGKV
+373 IATKVVLGKV

-401 AVERFK
+401 SVERFR
-407 GYYLTD
+407 GYYMTD

-429 KLNDLKTIKKAFEI
+429 KLNDLKVIKRAYEI
-443 GQKDNY
+443 GKKG

>member
-23 PWLIVALAIAGLV
+23 PWLILALATAGV
-36 TLINSFLSVGWLQI
+36 ITLINSLIAVGWLQI
-50 VVICLWS
+50 AVYFIWS
-57 LVVIM
+57 LVVVM
-62 IAVKSYGIYRDI
+62 IGLRSYGIYRGI
-74 RSAGSVGRYRV
+74 RSAGSIGRYRV
-85 QQRTAKDITQN
+85 EQRSAKDITRN

-105 QQDSPHVTVPSV
+105 QQDSPHVTVPDV
-117 TVVDRTPS
+117 MVVDRTPS
-125 HLTVRIEKLAG
+125 HLTVKIEKLAG

-159 VTSSRITPNGNEFI
+159 VTSSRIAPNGNEFI

-184 WRPATLKEMKQ
+184 WRPATLGEMKQ
-195 PTHVLRLQKDLT
+195 PSHVLKLQKDLT

-228 SLISVL
+228 SLISVF
-234 MQALMWTGSQIY
+234 MQALMWSESQIY

-258 DFYPADRLAV
+258 DFYPLDRLAV

-279 VCAIIRDRQIV
+279 VCDIVKDRQIV
-290 VSNGV
+290 VSDGV
-295 KKRQQMGLRAY
+295 KERQQMGLRAY

-353 ILGNQSALADK
+353 ILGNQSALAEK

-419 LYAVTDLHSH
+419 LYAVTDLHSNG
-429 KLNDLKTIKKAFEI
+429 LNNLKAIKRAYEI
-443 GQKDNY
+443 GKKG

>member
-1 MATIYKRNNQQVY
+1 MATTYKRNAQQVY
-14 KRPIYTLFL
+14 RRPIYTLFF

-50 VVICLWS
+50 AVYFLWS
-57 LVVIM
+57 LVVVM
-62 IAVKSYGIYRDI
+62 IVLRSYAIYRGI
-74 RSAGSVGRYRV
+74 RSAGSIGRYRIE
-85 QQRTAKDITQN
+85 QKSAKDITCN

-125 HLTVRIEKLAG
+125 HLIVKIEKLAG

-148 GSFRGRLANYA
+148 GSFRGHLANYA
-159 VTSSRITPNGNEFI
+159 VTSSRIAPNGNEFV

-184 WRPATLKEMKQ
+184 WRPKTLGEMKQ
-195 PTHVLRLQKDLT
+195 PSHVLKLQKDLT
-207 INLADNP
+207 INLADSP
-214 HLIFFGK
+214 HLIYYGK

-234 MQALMWTGSQIY
+234 MQALMWAGSQIY

-258 DFYPADRLAV
+258 DFYPTDRLAV

-279 VCAIIRDRQIV
+279 VCDIVRDRQIV
-290 VSNGV
+290 VSDGV
-295 KKRQQMGLRAY
+295 KKRQKMGLRAY
-306 DLGLSPVVVMIDEV
+306 DLGLPPVIVMIDEV
-320 SALMASMDSKQ
+320 SALMASMNSKQ
-331 KKEFLGLLTQIV
+331 RKEFLGLLTQIV

-353 ILGNQSALADK
+353 ILGNQSALAEK

-383 GGNGEE
+383 GGSGEE
-389 YRMAFGEVATKG
+389 YRMAFGEIATKG
-401 AVERFK
+401 AVERFT

-419 LYAVTDLHSH
+419 LYAVTDLHTH
-429 KLNDLKTIKKAFEI
+429 KLNDLKTIKKAFKI
-443 GQKDNY
+443 GQKG

>member
-1 MATIYKRNNQQVY
+1 MATTYKRNAQKVY
-14 KRPIYTLFL
+14 RRPIYTLFF

-50 VVICLWS
+50 AVYFLWS
-57 LVVIM
+57 LVVVM
-62 IAVKSYGIYRDI
+62 IGLRFYAIYQGI
-74 RSAGSVGRYRV
+74 RSAGSIRRYRV
-85 QQRTAKDITQN
+85 QQKSVKDITRN

-125 HLTVRIEKLAG
+125 HLIVKIEKLAG

-148 GSFRGRLANYA
+148 GSFRGYLANYA
-159 VTSSRITPNGNEFI
+159 VTSSRIAPNGNEFV

-184 WRPATLKEMKQ
+184 WRPATLEEMQQ

-207 INLADNP
+207 INLADSP
-214 HLIFFGK
+214 HLIYYGK

-234 MQALMWTGSQIY
+234 MQALMWAGSQIY

-279 VCAIIRDRQIV
+279 VCDIVRDRQIV
-290 VSNGV
+290 VSDGV
-295 KKRQQMGLRAY
+295 KERQQMGLRAY
-306 DLGLSPVVVMIDEV
+306 DLGLPPVVVMIDEV
-320 SALMASMDSKQ
+320 SALMASMDSKD
-331 KKEFLGLLTQIV
+331 KKEFLNLLTQIV

-353 ILGNQSALADK
+353 ILGNQSALAEK

-383 GGNGEE
+383 GGSGEE

-401 AVERFK
+401 SVERFQ

-429 KLNDLKTIKKAFEI
+429 KLNDLKVIKRAYEI
-443 GQKDNY
+443 GQKG

>member
-1 MATIYKRNNQQVY
+1 MATTYKRNAQKVY

-23 PWLIVALAIAGLV
+23 PWLIVALAIDGLV
-36 TLINSFLSVGWLQI
+36 TLVNSFLSVGWLQI
-50 VVICLWS
+50 AVTCLWS
-57 LVVIM
+57 LVVVM
-62 IAVKSYGIYRDI
+62 IVLRSYAIYRGI
-74 RSAGSVGRYRV
+74 RSAGSIGRYRIE
-85 QQRTAKDITQN
+85 QRSVKDVTRN

-105 QQDSPHVTVPSV
+105 RQDSPHVTVPSV

-125 HLTVRIEKLAG
+125 HLIVKIEKLAG

-159 VTSSRITPNGNEFI
+159 VTSSRIAPNGNEFI

-184 WRPATLKEMKQ
+184 WRPATLEEMRQ

-207 INLADNP
+207 INLADSP
-214 HLIFFGK
+214 HLIFYGK

-234 MQALMWTGSQIY
+234 VQALMWAGSQIY

-268 EADEVIAMLNR
+268 EADEVIAMLDR
-279 VCAIIRDRQIV
+279 VCEIVRDRQIV
-290 VSNGV
+290 VSDGV

-331 KKEFLGLLTQIV
+331 KKEFLALLTQIV

-353 ILGNQSALADK
+353 ILGNQSALAEK

-389 YRMAFGEVATKG
+389 YRMAFGEIATKG
-401 AVERFK
+401 AVERFR
-407 GYYLTD
+407 GYYMTD

-419 LYAVTDLHSH
+419 LYAVTDLHSNG
-429 KLNDLKTIKKAFEI
+429 LNNLKAIKRAYEI
-443 GQKDNY
+443 GKKG

>member
-1 MATIYKRNNQQVY
+1 MATTYKRNAQQVY

-23 PWLIVALAIAGLV
+23 LWLVVALAIAGLMTLV
-36 TLINSFLSVGWLQI
+36 TSFVAVVWLQVAVYLI
-50 VVICLWS
+50 WS
-57 LVVIM
+57 LVVVM
-62 IAVKSYGIYRDI
+62 IGLRFYAIYQGI
-74 RSAGSVGRYRV
+74 RSAGSIRRYRV
-85 QQRTAKDITQN
+85 QQKSAKDITRN

-125 HLTVRIEKLAG
+125 HLIVKIEKLAG

-148 GSFRGRLANYA
+148 GSFRGYLANYA
-159 VTSSRITPNGNEFI
+159 VTSSRIAPNGNEFV

-184 WRPATLKEMKQ
+184 WRPATLEEMQQ
-195 PTHVLRLQKDLT
+195 PTHVLKLQKDLT
-207 INLADNP
+207 INLADSP
-214 HLIFFGK
+214 HLIYYGK

-234 MQALMWTGSQIY
+234 MQALMWAGSQIY

-258 DFYPADRLAV
+258 DFYPRDRLAV

-279 VCAIIRDRQIV
+279 VCDIVRDRQIV
-290 VSNGV
+290 VSDGV
-295 KKRQQMGLRAY
+295 RKRQKMGLRAY

-320 SALMASMDSKQ
+320 SALMASMDSKD
-331 KKEFLGLLTQIV
+331 KKEFLNLLTQIV

-353 ILGNQSALADK
+353 ILGNQSALAEK

-383 GGNGEE
+383 GGSGEE

-401 AVERFK
+401 SVERFQ
-407 GYYLTD
+407 GYYLID
-413 GLEQPL
+413 CFEQPL

-429 KLNDLKTIKKAFEI
+429 ELNDLKVIKRAYEI
-443 GQKDNY
+443 GQKG

>member
-23 PWLIVALAIAGLV
+23 PWLILALATAGV
-36 TLINSFLSVGWLQI
+36 ITLINSLIAVGWLQI
-50 VVICLWS
+50 AVYFIWS
-57 LVVIM
+57 LVVVM
-62 IAVKSYGIYRDI
+62 IGLRSYGIYRGI
-74 RSAGSVGRYRV
+74 RSAGSIGRYRV
-85 QQRTAKDITQN
+85 EQRSAKDITRN

-105 QQDSPHVTVPSV
+105 QQDSPHVTVPDV
-117 TVVDRTPS
+117 MVVDRTPS
-125 HLTVRIEKLAG
+125 HLTVKIEKLAG

-159 VTSSRITPNGNEFI
+159 VTSSRIAPNGNEFI

-184 WRPATLKEMKQ
+184 WRPATLGEMKQ
-195 PTHVLRLQKDLT
+195 PSHVLKLQKDLT

-228 SLISVL
+228 SLISVF
-234 MQALMWTGSQIY
+234 MQALMWSGSQIY

-258 DFYPADRLAV
+258 DFYPLDRLAV

-279 VCAIIRDRQIV
+279 VCDIVKDRQIV
-290 VSNGV
+290 VSDGV
-295 KKRQQMGLRAY
+295 KERQQMGLRAY

-320 SALMASMDSKQ
+320 SALMASMDSKA
-331 KKEFLGLLTQIV
+331 KKEFLSLLTQIV

-429 KLNDLKTIKKAFEI
+429 KLNDLKTIKRAFKI
-443 GQKDNY
+443 GQKG